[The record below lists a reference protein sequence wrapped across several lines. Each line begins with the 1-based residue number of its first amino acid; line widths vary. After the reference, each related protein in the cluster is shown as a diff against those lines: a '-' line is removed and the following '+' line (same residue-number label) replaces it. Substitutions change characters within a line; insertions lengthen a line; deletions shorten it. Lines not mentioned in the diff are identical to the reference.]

1 MAVSVIDGHHRE
13 KREEEEKPVCNHQ
26 IAVRE
31 EVTDWRGTGR
41 PNLSHETA
49 VSSATVDKENIF
61 FLSRS
66 RREGLS
72 TKPRWIHALLTCQG
86 STPS

>member
-1 MAVSVIDGHHRE
+1 MAVRVIDGHHRE
-13 KREEEEKPVCNHQ
+13 KREEGEKPACNHQ

-66 RREGLS
+66 RREGLA
-72 TKPRWIHALLTCQG
+72 TKSELQ
-86 STPS
+86 